1 MDNASPATIVI
12 FGATGDLAQRKLG
25 PAIHSLAC
33 GGQLAPQTRILGVS
47 RSSIGADGFRNRLLE
62 GIRQHARL
70 QPGEHRCERWTEESA
85 KFDYLAGD
93 FDRPETYAEIAR
105 QLDRFDI
112 NSGTEGNV
120 LYYLATPPA
129 LAPTIVNGLGQAG
142 LAGRGRGWQRIIFE
156 KPFGRDQETAQDLNR
171 RIHDVFHERQIYRID
186 HYLAKETV
194 QNILTLR
201 FANSIFEPLW
211 SRQYVDHVQITVAE
225 KVAVDTRAAYYDH
238 AGVVRDIL
246 QSHVLQL
253 LALTA
258 LEPPASSAPQQ
269 FRDEKVKV
277 LLSLRPLGEADVVL
291 GQYDGYQQTEF
302 VAPNSRTPTYAALRL
317 HIDNWRWHGV
327 PFFVRSGKALAEKT
341 TQITLQFRPVPQ
353 DLFGR
358 GMPVP
363 APNRLM
369 LQLQPEE
376 GIKLQLHTKIP
387 GEGMRT
393 RLTDLSFDY
402 AGTFAP
408 GKLIDAYERLL
419 LDALRGDPSLF
430 IRSDEIE
437 LAWNAI
443 SPALAMADDP
453 TFPIHAYA
461 IGDRGPVA
469 AQAMLG
475 AGREWMCHC
484 MPETEERR

>member
-1 MDNASPATIVI
+1 
-12 FGATGDLAQRKLG
+12 
-25 PAIHSLAC
+25 
-33 GGQLAPQTRILGVS
+33 
-47 RSSIGADGFRNRLLE
+47 
-62 GIRQHARL
+62 
-70 QPGEHRCERWTEESA
+70 
-85 KFDYLAGD
+85 
-93 FDRPETYAEIAR
+93 
-105 QLDRFDI
+105 
-112 NSGTEGNV
+112 
-120 LYYLATPPA
+120 
-129 LAPTIVNGLGQAG
+129 
-142 LAGRGRGWQRIIFE
+142 
-156 KPFGRDQETAQDLNR
+156 
-171 RIHDVFHERQIYRID
+171 
-186 HYLAKETV
+186 
-194 QNILTLR
+194 
-201 FANSIFEPLW
+201 
-211 SRQYVDHVQITVAE
+211 
-225 KVAVDTRAAYYDH
+225 
-238 AGVVRDIL
+238 
-246 QSHVLQL
+246 
-253 LALTA
+253 
-258 LEPPASSAPQQ
+258 
-269 FRDEKVKV
+269 
-277 LLSLRPLGEADVVL
+277 
-291 GQYDGYQQTEF
+291 
-302 VAPNSRTPTYAALRL
+302 
-317 HIDNWRWHGV
+317 
-327 PFFVRSGKALAEKT
+327 
-341 TQITLQFRPVPQ
+341 
-353 DLFGR
+353 
-358 GMPVP
+358 
-363 APNRLM
+363 M